1 MLALHDYNQKFDN
14 IDDRMLYGW
23 VMVGTDILITVTFA
37 FNLLF
42 LVFKFLWTAK
52 NTLKKIKVR

>member
-1 MLALHDYNQKFDN
+1 MHDYNQNYDN
-14 IDDRMLYGW
+14 IEDRMLYGW
-23 VMVGTDILITVTFA
+23 IMVSTDILVTITFA

-42 LVFKFLWTAK
+42 LVIKFLFIIK